1 MSVRP
6 RIKSKGPEDTSGQA
20 GWIFADLILGL
31 MVVFLATIS
40 FIPVIE
46 NFQGPANQSGPQTS
60 SLARLYPEPFLK
72 TYPSASVL
80 EIEEDLTEFKRV
92 NNLPASASVTFLEI
106 SGSYDPL
113 AQDSSVGVLKAVAF
127 NELLNENSPLFS
139 AGTSVKFIG
148 WPSGDTDEIRI
159 KLYLIYDQEVRVN

>member
-6 RIKSKGPEDTSGQA
+6 RIRAKGPEDTTGQA

-31 MVVFLATIS
+31 MVVFLATVS

-46 NFQGPANQSGPQTS
+46 NFQGPANQGGPQTS

-72 TYPSASVL
+72 TYPVATVSQ
-80 EIEEDLTEFKRV
+80 IETDLTEFKRL
-92 NNLPASASVTFLEI
+92 NNLPVTAAISFLEI

-113 AQDSSVGVLKAVAF
+113 TQDSSVGVLKAVNF
-127 NELLNENSPLFS
+127 NEVLIRDSELFLP
-139 AGTSVKFIG
+139 GTSVKFVG
-148 WPSGDTDEIRI
+148 WPSGDTQEIRI
-159 KLYLIYDQEVRVN
+159 KLYLIYDQEVRVS

>member
-6 RIKSKGPEDTSGQA
+6 RVKSQGPEDTTGQA

-31 MVVFLATIS
+31 MVVFLATVS

-60 SLARLYPEPFLK
+60 SLARLYPKPFLK
-72 TYPSASVL
+72 TYLVPTVT
-80 EIEEDLTEFKRV
+80 EIERDITEFKAS
-92 NNLPASASVTFLEI
+92 NNLPTNASVSFIEI

-113 AQDSSVGVLKAVAF
+113 TQDSSVGVLKAVNF
-127 NELLNENSPLFS
+127 NDVLISESAMFS
-139 AGTSVKFIG
+139 SGTAVKFVG
-148 WPSGDTDEIRI
+148 WPSGDTQEIRI